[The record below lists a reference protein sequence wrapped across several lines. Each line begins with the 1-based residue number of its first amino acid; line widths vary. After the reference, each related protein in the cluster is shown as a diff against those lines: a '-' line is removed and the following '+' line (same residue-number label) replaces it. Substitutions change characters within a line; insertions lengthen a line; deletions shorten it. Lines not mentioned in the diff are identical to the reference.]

1 MLFRSPPQRAGGGIY
16 FRSDEWLARVSLLH
30 AFAQNDI
37 AATGETRTNGYDNLK
52 LELSRTKKLMNDP
65 TGISQVT
72 VGIVGN
78 NLLNETMRNHVSFT
92 KDQVLLPGANVRLFA
107 SIKY

>member
-1 MLFRSPPQRAGGGIY
+1 
-16 FRSDEWLARVSLLH
+16 
-30 AFAQNDI
+30 
-37 AATGETRTNGYDNLK
+37 
-52 LELSRTKKLMNDP
+52 MNDP